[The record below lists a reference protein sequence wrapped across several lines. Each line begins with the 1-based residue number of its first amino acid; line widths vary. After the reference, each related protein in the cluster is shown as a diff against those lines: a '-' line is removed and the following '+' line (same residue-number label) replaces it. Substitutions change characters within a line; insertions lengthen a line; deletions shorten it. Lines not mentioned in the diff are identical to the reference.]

1 MEVDS
6 VGELIKHCDENRLMK
21 AKGFGEKSQRDI
33 LEMAQLYL
41 NSKGK
46 WLYAKLRPVLADFE
60 ESLSKSDIVDF
71 QLTGQAY
78 RKQQVVEDII
88 YIVEADTG
96 NRLFLI
102 FYWKWKRR
110 NRFQGDTKI
119 S

>member
-1 MEVDS
+1 
-6 VGELIKHCDENRLMK
+6 
-21 AKGFGEKSQRDI
+21 
-33 LEMAQLYL
+33 MAQLYL

-88 YIVEADTG
+88 YIVEADTWPPIIPD
-96 NRLFLI
+96 FLLEMEHN
-102 FYWKWKRR
+102 FH
-110 NRFQGDTKI
+110 
-119 S
+119 